1 MMMTLHV
8 GAQTALHFLGV
19 SGLASYYPQIQ
30 RTYLAKGVM
39 MRVAAGM
46 ILVAWSGV
54 LPLQN
59 VFAAWPER
67 PIRMIVPSASGGQ
80 PDTNSRLI
88 ASELGK
94 SLGQQVVVDNRP
106 GASSSIGFDAV
117 AKAQPDGY
125 TIGYGGFPLATNQS
139 LLAKLPYNI
148 SSDFRMLVLTNISP
162 NLIAITPALPVTSVA
177 ELIAYAQ
184 RNPDQLMFGSAGSGS
199 TMHLSMELFKLMTGT
214 RMVHVPYKGM
224 QQVITEII
232 GNRLQLMSDN
242 VTSVLPHVSAGR
254 LRALGV
260 TAAKRIP
267 IAPEI
272 PSVAEAGVPG
282 YEITAW
288 GGYMAPA
295 GTPAAIVSKLNAEI
309 NKVLASPAIRERW
322 LALGIE
328 PVGGT
333 PERFT
338 AHVKAETA
346 KWTDVIK
353 RAGIKAEY

>member
-1 MMMTLHV
+1 MR
-8 GAQTALHFLGV
+8 
-19 SGLASYYPQIQ
+19 LA
-30 RTYLAKGVM
+30 AGM
-39 MRVAAGM
+39 MRVMLIVVLSTQVVHAAY
-46 ILVAWSGV
+46 
-54 LPLQN
+54 
-59 VFAAWPER
+59 PER

-94 SLGQQVVVDNRP
+94 LLGQQVVVDNRP
-106 GASSSIGFDAV
+106 GASSSIGFDAI

-139 LLAKLPYNI
+139 LLAKVPYDI
-148 SSDFRMLVLTNISP
+148 RTDFRMLVLTNISP
-162 NLIAITPALPVTSVA
+162 NLIAITPVLQVTSVA
-177 ELIAYAQ
+177 ELIAYAK
-184 RNPDQLMFGSAGSGS
+184 RNPDQLLFGSAGSGS

-232 GNRLQLMSDN
+232 GSRLQIMSDN

-260 TAAKRIP
+260 TGAKRIP
-267 IAPEI
+267 LAPEI
-272 PSVAEAGVPG
+272 PTVAEAGVPG

-295 GTPAAIVSKLNAEI
+295 GVPAAVVTKLNVEI
-309 NKVLASPAIRERW
+309 NKVLASPTIRERW

-333 PERFT
+333 PERFA

-346 KWTDVIK
+346 KWTDVIMK
-353 RAGIKAEY
+353 AGIKADY

>member
-1 MMMTLHV
+1 MR
-8 GAQTALHFLGV
+8 
-19 SGLASYYPQIQ
+19 LA
-30 RTYLAKGVM
+30 AGVM
-39 MRVAAGM
+39 RVMLIVVLSTQVVHAAY
-46 ILVAWSGV
+46 
-54 LPLQN
+54 
-59 VFAAWPER
+59 PER

-94 SLGQQVVVDNRP
+94 LLGQQVVVDNRP
-106 GASSSIGFDAV
+106 GASSSIGFDAI

-139 LLAKLPYNI
+139 LLAKVPYDI
-148 SSDFRMLVLTNISP
+148 RTDFRMLVLTNISP
-162 NLIAITPALPVTSVA
+162 NLIAITPVLQVTSVA
-177 ELIAYAQ
+177 ELIAYAK
-184 RNPDQLMFGSAGSGS
+184 RNPDQLLFGSAGSGS

-232 GNRLQLMSDN
+232 GSRLQIMSDN

-260 TAAKRIP
+260 TGAKRIP
-267 IAPEI
+267 LAPEI
-272 PSVAEAGVPG
+272 PTVAEAGVPG

-288 GGYMAPA
+288 GGYMGPA
-295 GTPAAIVSKLNAEI
+295 GVPAAVVTKLNVEI
-309 NKVLASPAIRERW
+309 NKVLASPTIRERW

-333 PERFT
+333 PERFA

-346 KWTDVIK
+346 KWTDVIRK
-353 RAGIKAEY
+353 AGIKADY